1 MRWLVTLFLIFC
13 YLPAIYAQEQEHSL
27 IDRLLRPHMEL
38 QNTAQGKKFATNSAA
53 IEHRGTVGT
62 FFLEPNLRQESF
74 GDTRVLKTK
83 EYRSRSFNGGSS
95 ASTVSQNRSAHISAP
110 VKTSSFRG
118 ASNAHDANNTVSGRN
133 YDDQHPFREEGKS
146 QKSLDRQNPPLTI
159 EQVRELLNKN
169 K

>member
-1 MRWLVTLFLIFC
+1 VRWLMTLCMICLC
-13 YLPAIYAQEQEHSL
+13 VPAICAQEQERSL
-27 IDRLLRPHMEL
+27 VDRLLRPNMEL
-38 QNTAQGKKFATNSAA
+38 QNSAQGKKFATKPAV

-62 FFLEPNLRQESF
+62 FFLKPNLPQKSF
-74 GDTRVLKTK
+74 EDARVLNIK

-95 ASTVSQNRSAHISAP
+95 AIAVDQNRSAHISSAP
-110 VKTSSFRG
+110 EISNFRG
-118 ASNAHDANNTVSGRN
+118 ATNAHDADKTVPGRN
-133 YDDQHPFREEGKS
+133 FADQHPFRAEGKS

>member
-1 MRWLVTLFLIFC
+1 MRWLVTLFLIC
-13 YLPAIYAQEQEHSL
+13 LDLPAIYAQEQEHSL

-62 FFLEPNLRQESF
+62 FFLEPNLRQKSF
-74 GDTRVLKTK
+74 EDARVLNIK

-95 ASTVSQNRSAHISAP
+95 ANAVGQNRSVHILAT
-110 VKTSSFRG
+110 VETSNFRG
-118 ASNAHDANNTVSGRN
+118 VSNAHDADKTVPGRN
-133 YDDQHPFREEGKS
+133 FTDQHPFREEGKS

>member
-1 MRWLVTLFLIFC
+1 
-13 YLPAIYAQEQEHSL
+13 
-27 IDRLLRPHMEL
+27 MEL
-38 QNTAQGKKFATNSAA
+38 QNNAQGKKFATNSAA

-62 FFLEPNLRQESF
+62 FFLEPNLRQKSF
-74 GDTRVLKTK
+74 EDVRSLNAK

-95 ASTVSQNRSAHISAP
+95 TSTVSQNRSAHISAP
-110 VKTSSFRG
+110 VETSSFRG

-133 YDDQHPFREEGKS
+133 YADQHPFREEGKS